1 MELGESAARACPAD
15 EAKIASAL
23 KMQIGFNVVLS
34 HEKVDAA
41 RIQIVANTRSYRIG
55 R

>member
-1 MELGESAARACPAD
+1 VRVSAAWACPAD

-34 HEKVDAA
+34 REKVDAA
-41 RIQIVANTRSYRIG
+41 RVQIVANTRSYRG
-55 R
+55 RR